1 MWSLKMSALP
11 PILTFAAPSGTGK
24 TTLICAVVRLLT
36 AVGLRVAVLKHDAH
50 RLALDT
56 PGKDTW
62 RYRQAGAWRSLI
74 AGSSEFGLFSAVDGE
89 VSLSGLV
96 DTWLGEADL
105 VLTEGFRRAGHP
117 AIRLHRAGRP
127 ADPAWVPPERVV
139 AWASDEQVKT
149 NLPVLPLDDPR
160 AVAAFIVDHLGLGV
174 TLTEGATSTDA
185 RPRSPRDTA
194 TLASLAATQA
204 DADLLVPRLSSFS
217 NLFSRALL
225 VRTAG
230 VVAPPDLPSV
240 IDLRPDAG
248 RLGALLTA
256 LARAETPRVLVLGP
270 RHVHAPDAL
279 LAGLL
284 RAAAEARADL
294 VTPVAGGH
302 DEPLCAVYGHR
313 CLPALHAAL
322 LSGEHR
328 MNAWWGAVH
337 VERVPEATWRAW
349 DPGAAAFPAT
359 GM

>member
-1 MWSLKMSALP
+1 MSALP

-24 TTLICAVVRLLT
+24 TTLICEVVRLLT
-36 AVGLRVAVLKHDAH
+36 GVGLRVAVLKHDAH

-62 RYRQAGAWRSLI
+62 RYRQAGAWRALI
-74 AGSSEFGLFSAVDGE
+74 AGSSELGLFSAVDGE

-96 DTWLGEADL
+96 DAWLGEADL

-139 AWASDEQVKT
+139 AWASDEQVET

-174 TLTEGATSTDA
+174 TLTKDTTSPSAA
-185 RPRSPRDTA
+185 RPRRPRDSA
-194 TLASLAATQA
+194 TLVALAATQA
-204 DADLLVPRLSSFS
+204 DADLMVPRLSLASD
-217 NLFSRALL
+217 LFSRALL
-225 VRTAG
+225 VRTAE
-230 VVAPPDLPSV
+230 VTPPTDVPSV

-248 RLGALLTA
+248 RVGALLTA

-270 RHVHAPDAL
+270 RHVNAPEAL
-279 LAGLL
+279 HAGLL

-302 DEPLCAVYGHR
+302 DEPLCAIYGHR
-313 CLPALHAAL
+313 CLPALHAAI

-328 MNAWWGAVH
+328 MKAWWGAVH
-337 VERVPEATWRAW
+337 VERVPEGTWRAW
-349 DPGAAAFPAT
+349 DPNAEAFPAA